1 MGEHRSPAWSLAARK
16 VSIRRPLAD
25 VETFEKETATFLLEL
40 SHASVPGV
48 WARGGV
54 RVKPSGTCRI
64 SATGCTHSL
73 TLEGLTLQD
82 SGTITF
88 TTDTLRCSARL
99 IVRGT
104 ALGDTG
110 TQRCLSSSWGGGSAQ
125 QGHSGHTVARG
136 ELAHSGAWKPC
147 DEIPMHRSTSLHP
160 KAKTFLP
167 WSSPPRVLSPQSLPS
182 PC

>member
-1 MGEHRSPAWSLAARK
+1 MGEHRSSTWSLAARK

-40 SHASVPGV
+40 SHSGVPGV

-64 SATGCTHSL
+64 SAAGCTHSL

-82 SGTITF
+82 SGTVTF

-99 IVRGT
+99 LVRGT
-104 ALGDTG
+104 ALG
-110 TQRCLSSSWGGGSAQ
+110 
-125 QGHSGHTVARG
+125 GHGDPALLV
-136 ELAHSGAWKPC
+136 
-147 DEIPMHRSTSLHP
+147 LHP
-160 KAKTFLP
+160 GR
-167 WSSPPRVLSPQSLPS
+167 WQG
-182 PC
+182 